1 MRAIDAVRKSIVT
14 VAPEM
19 ALPAVAQRMDD
30 AAVGAV
36 VVVGTMGEPIGVVT
50 DRDLVVRG
58 LARGNVDGRADSV
71 MSTSVVTVDA
81 DVDLHDVLRVFDAH
95 AVRRVVLVRTGLAV
109 GVLSVDDLL
118 VDLLGDVT
126 AVLKPVAAEVLFGHR
141 EVGVPAAVAA

>member
-1 MRAIDAVRKSIVT
+1 
-14 VAPEM
+14 
-19 ALPAVAQRMDD
+19 
-30 AAVGAV
+30 
-36 VVVGTMGEPIGVVT
+36 
-50 DRDLVVRG
+50 
-58 LARGNVDGRADSV
+58 